1 MIDYAKKFEAD
12 TGSYPFTTRKA
23 VALPGH
29 ATIEYV
35 DWLGRQLTAKDMEAY
50 RRELD
55 LRDALASGGAALLRD
70 YRSLVG
76 RKNTEIAELKDEN
89 ELTTK
94 ERDNHFRDI
103 IKLENE
109 LSELKVENKRLASSN
124 LKLDMENQS
133 LGRSLTAKD
142 KEIDELKETIL
153 NLGSEVDNGDSMYS
167 ILKKAHEALK
177 AKISKGIQVDIA
189 YTGSTNIITNL
200 PNALYGKFILIG
212 LTEMENDDD

>member
-1 MIDYAKKFEAD
+1 MSNKAEGSNMIDYEYISWFRR
-12 TGSYPFTTRKA
+12 SQHWWVPFK
-23 VALPGH
+23 
-29 ATIEYV
+29 E
-35 DWLGRQLTAKDMEAY
+35 KDKGI
-50 RRELD
+50 D
-55 LRDALASGGAALLRD
+55 
-70 YRSLVG
+70 
-76 RKNTEIAELKDEN
+76 ELKDE
-89 ELTTK
+89 LKQRTK

-109 LSELKVENKRLASSN
+109 LSELKAENKRLASSN

-200 PNALYGKFILIG
+200 PNALYGKFILLG
-212 LTEMENDDD
+212 LNDEKEDGDDQ

>member
-1 MIDYAKKFEAD
+1 MIDYEKKFEEE
-12 TGSYPFTTRKA
+12 TGLNYESF
-23 VALPGH
+23 LPCPVY
-29 ATIEYV
+29 IK
-35 DWLGRQLTAKDMEAY
+35 WLKSQLTDKDKEITQLKY
-50 RRELD
+50 RLKQSEIVIDQDIQVLRNKLA
-55 LRDALASGGAALLRD
+55 LRDI
-70 YRSLVG
+70 
-76 RKNTEIAELKDEN
+76 EIAELKDEN